1 MPRQQAAAAANGN
14 GNGNGEDATIVG
26 GGTIWHV
33 LVCLL
38 TPGALAPLW
47 WGPPGMGKTSMIE
60 RAAAWVR
67 ARSGWNE
74 DQFPLEVM
82 IAALCD
88 PTDFRGLPIPTP
100 NGTRFEPPEEAV
112 RLARALRG
120 WLFLDEVGNA
130 VPAVQSALL
139 RVVHKRVMGLL
150 SLPDEVKIV
159 AAANPPE
166 EAAGGWEQAAAFGN
180 RWTHVVTTYADI
192 ADPSEWLDWFMHG
205 ASAADAVPEVDPVRW
220 ANEYEN
226 VKAITATFIKRN
238 PAALTE
244 RHSAYEGRF
253 PLAFASRRSWESLSR
268 LHATCRILG
277 REDEV
282 DTFARGTIGPAY
294 APQYASFTRMVDLP
308 DPEKLLAHP
317 ELAQPDT
324 RRPDRDYA
332 TVLAVCAA
340 ATRGLVKDAE
350 VDKKTMDRYVA
361 AWRVI
366 DRLMAA
372 GKELVAVG
380 ANDYLVAK
388 RPRGG
393 LLHPDVRPVTAK
405 LTPVLRGAG
414 ATMAA

>member
-1 MPRQQAAAAANGN
+1 MARKDNSTR
-14 GNGNGEDATIVG
+14 EDVAIVG

-33 LVCLL
+33 LACLL
-38 TPGALAPLW
+38 TPGALAALW

-60 RAAAWVR
+60 RAAAWIR
-67 ARSGWNE
+67 LRMGWSE

-88 PTDFRGLPIPTP
+88 PTDFRGLPIPTA

-112 RLARALRG
+112 RLARAGRG
-120 WLFLDEVGNA
+120 WLFLDEIGNA

-150 SLPDEVKIV
+150 ALPDEVKIV

-180 RWTHVVTTYADI
+180 RWTHIVTTYSDI
-192 ADPSEWLDWFMHG
+192 ADPGDWIEWFLHG
-205 ASAADAVPEVDPVRW
+205 ASAADRIPEIDAARW
-220 ANEYEN
+220 EAEYEN
-226 VKAITATFIKRN
+226 VKAVVTTFIRRN

-244 RHSAYEGRF
+244 PRSAWEGRF
-253 PLAFASRRSWESLSR
+253 PLAFASRRSWESLAR
-268 LHATCRILG
+268 LHATCRLLG
-277 REDEV
+277 REDEI
-282 DTFARGTIGPAY
+282 DTFARGTIGPAI
-294 APQYASFTRMVDLP
+294 APQYATFTRMVDLP
-308 DPEKLLAHP
+308 DPERLLADP
-317 ELAQPDT
+317 TQAEPDI

-340 ATRGLVKDAE
+340 ATRGLEKDQE
-350 VDKKTMDRYVA
+350 VDRKTMDRYVA

-380 ANDYLVAK
+380 ANDWLVAK

-393 LLHPDVRPVTAK
+393 LLHPDVRPITAK

-414 ATMAA
+414 ATMSV

>member
-1 MPRQQAAAAANGN
+1 MPSGN
-14 GNGNGEDATIVG
+14 GDVAIVG

-33 LVCLL
+33 LVTAQ

-60 RAAAWVR
+60 RAAEWIR
-67 ARSGWNE
+67 KTNGWSS
-74 DQFPLEVM
+74 DAFPLEVM
-82 IAALCD
+82 IAATCD

-112 RLARALRG
+112 RLANAGRG
-120 WLFLDEVGNA
+120 WLFLDEIGNA
-130 VPAVQSALL
+130 VPAVQAALL

-150 SLPDEVKIV
+150 ALPDTVKII

-180 RWTHVVTTYADI
+180 RWTHIVTTYADI
-192 ADPSEWLDWFMHG
+192 ADPSEWIEWLQHD
-205 ASAADAVPEVDPVRW
+205 ASAADAFPVIDPDRW
-220 ANEYEN
+220 TAEYEN
-226 VKAITATFIKRN
+226 AKAIISTFIRRN
-238 PAALTE
+238 PGALTE
-244 RHSAYEGRF
+244 KRNDYEGRF
-253 PLAFASRRSWESLSR
+253 PLAFASRRSWETLAR
-268 LHATCRILG
+268 LHASCRCLG

-294 APQYASFTRMVDLP
+294 APQYAAFTRMVDLP
-308 DPEKLLAHP
+308 DPEALLENP
-317 ELAQPDT
+317 EAAEPDL

-340 ATRGLVKDAE
+340 ATRGLEKDKAA
-350 VDKKTMDRYVA
+350 DDQTMKRYVA
-361 AWRVI
+361 AWKVI

-405 LTPVLRGAG
+405 LVPVLRGAG
-414 ATMAA
+414 LIASA